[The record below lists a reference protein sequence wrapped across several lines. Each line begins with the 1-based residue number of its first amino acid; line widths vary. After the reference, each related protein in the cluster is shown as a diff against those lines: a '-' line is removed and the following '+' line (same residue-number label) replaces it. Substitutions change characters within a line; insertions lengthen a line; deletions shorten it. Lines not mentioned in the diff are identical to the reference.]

1 MIKKTRILINTNL
14 IIYLYSLISFFL
26 KSDLNK
32 IFLNKLKN
40 YLKTKNLILCSQGRV
55 AAYNIFK
62 ILIKGK
68 KNEIL
73 ISPYTL
79 PEVISA
85 IIYAGAKPVYV
96 DINVKTGLPDS
107 KKLLG
112 LINNR
117 TAGLV
122 ITHLYSNGEDIT
134 SFKKKFLN
142 KVIIIEDTAI
152 NLGAKLKN
160 GKKLGTIFDFGFYSF
175 GIMKNLCAFN
185 GGLIY
190 AKNKKKLKEI
200 ENNLQKNK
208 NFPRFKAL
216 KIIIFCIL
224 IDIIYNKYIFS
235 YFTFYILKFCK
246 KFKIKFFEKIIYPG
260 VYPKI
265 LFKKPNHYDYNFF
278 SNFSYIGIKNI
289 FLLNKRTNDRI
300 RKVKLYEKYLNKN
313 LLINNFKNYFDNS
326 FLEFPILFKKNRNKL
341 ISEILFK
348 KGYDIR
354 HTWYVNNFHFRK
366 LNNKKNIFKN
376 SELLHNYILT
386 LPTNNHFLENDI
398 KKICRIINKNE
409 I

>member
-26 KSDLNK
+26 KSDLK
-32 IFLNKLKN
+32 IVFLKKLKN

-62 ILIKGK
+62 ILIKKK
-68 KNEIL
+68 KNEII

-96 DINVKTGLPDS
+96 DIDVKTGLPNI
-107 KKLLG
+107 KKLSK
-112 LINNR
+112 LINNK

-122 ITHLYSNGEDIT
+122 ITHLYSNSENIT
-134 SFKKKFLN
+134 SFKKKFFN
-142 KVIIIEDTAI
+142 KLIIVEDTAI
-152 NLGAKLKN
+152 NLGAKLNN
-160 GKKLGTIFDFGFYSF
+160 GKKLGTIFDYGFYSF

-190 AKNKKKLKEI
+190 SKSKKKLNEI
-200 ENNLQKNK
+200 ESNLHKNK
-208 NFPRFKAL
+208 NFPKFRAF

-224 IDIIYNKYIFS
+224 IDIFFNKYLFT
-235 YFTFYILKFCK
+235 YFTFHILKFCK

-265 LFKKPNHYDYNFF
+265 LSKKPDHYDYNFF

-300 RKVKLYEKYLNKN
+300 RKVKLYEKYLSKN

-326 FLEFPILFKKNRNKL
+326 FLEFPILLKKSKNKI
-341 ISEILFK
+341 ISKKLFES
-348 KGYDIR
+348 GYDIR
-354 HTWYVNNFHFRK
+354 HTWYVNNFRFRK
-366 LNNKKNIFKN
+366 LNNKKNIFRN
-376 SELLHNYILT
+376 SDLLHDYILT
-386 LPTNNHFLENDI
+386 LPTNDYFLESDI
-398 KKICRIINKNE
+398 KKICRIINKYE
-409 I
+409 C